1 MLTMLLTIQCQ
12 MLKGALDIAILSQL
26 ISKSFNLTGT
36 ETFGLSPVTDPES
49 PYDGRIPLPPF
60 LDAQLD
66 DLVMRKLEKIQKKTL
81 VELKDT
87 MLGPNKRKEWLMIF
101 LTTLV
106 LLNNL
111 EFIYQNQVRQM
122 KRYLV
127 SNIVLDML

>member
-1 MLTMLLTIQCQ
+1 MLLTIQCK
-12 MLKGALDIAILSQL
+12 MLKGALDIAILSRL
-26 ISKSFNLTGT
+26 ISKSFNLIGT

-49 PYDGRIPLPPF
+49 PYYRRIPLPPF

-66 DLVMRKLEKIQKKTL
+66 DLMMRKMKKIQKKTL

-87 MLGPNKRKEWLMIF
+87 MLGSNKRKDWLMIF
-101 LTTLV
+101 LTTFV
-106 LLNNL
+106 LNLNL

-127 SNIVLDML
+127 SNIVLEIL